1 MGEKQSS
8 SWAAH
13 FAGIYLRDEIGAVRL
28 EIVPCICF
36 TKVVGF
42 HPYSPLIGLNPVL
55 PGLSLRW
62 EKLHYSCHVSS
73 FLLFLLLYPT
83 LLPSPFRQAK
93 FNTVPLCVQIFNKRF
108 FFSCSFDDCTSNTY
122 AFWDPKPFVGY
133 EVTFPFLSL
142 VSSQSQ
148 NRIFYAPDLI
158 LGQC

>member
-108 FFSCSFDDCTSNTY
+108 FF
-122 AFWDPKPFVGY
+122 PV
-133 EVTFPFLSL
+133 LL
-142 VSSQSQ
+142 M
-148 NRIFYAPDLI
+148 IAPQTLMHFGTLNLLLDMKLHFHF
-158 LGQC
+158 